1 MNREVFSRTDETIDE
16 WETPLYLFNL
26 LNNYMIDHGYD
37 TFTLDAAASHENHL
51 CEKYYTKEIDGLKQD
66 WKGETV
72 FVNPPY
78 SNINEW
84 VKKCYKEGQ
93 KHNTF
98 VALLIPSRTDTKYW
112 HEYCMKAERILF
124 CKGRVNFLIKC
135 VKCNISVSKTIKCK
149 ISMSKTINY
158 EGKRLCK
165 KCYNEITKDTK
176 KIGNGSTFPSVIIIF
191 KKNYAQKHP
200 SMRSFYHKEKDLIKY
215 HTLTEFLGG

>member
-112 HEYCMKAERILF
+112 HEYCMKASEIRFL
-124 CKGRVNFLIKC
+124 KGRISFLINGK
-135 VKCNISVSKTIKCK
+135 KPKGSSN
-149 ISMSKTINY
+149 NY
-158 EGKRLCK
+158 CSAL
-165 KCYNEITKDTK
+165 
-176 KIGNGSTFPSVIIIF
+176 IIF
-191 KKNYAQKHP
+191 TPTNGDFP
-200 SMRSFYHKEKDLIKY
+200 LSVFPFYHKEKDLIKY
-215 HTLTEFLGG
+215 NSIGEWF